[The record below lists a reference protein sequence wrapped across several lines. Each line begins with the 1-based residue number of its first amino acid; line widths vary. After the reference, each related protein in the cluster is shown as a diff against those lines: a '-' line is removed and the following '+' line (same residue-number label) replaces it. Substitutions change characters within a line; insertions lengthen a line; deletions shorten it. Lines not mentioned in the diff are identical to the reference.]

1 MSLSFTVDP
10 ESKEKLAGL
19 KVGYILFENV
29 KMEKSNEQVDTLV
42 NAATAQVKQRFQKP
56 ELMLQDA
63 VLSGMRQHYYDIGMD
78 PTKERPSG
86 EALIRRIVKGKG
98 IYRIN
103 TVVDINNVV
112 SMTSGYPCGVYDSD
126 HLKGAIT
133 FLVGRAGQNY
143 EGLGGREVTSEN
155 RLLTSD
161 EESIFGGPTADS
173 KRTSVNESTKN
184 VLMLI
189 YCPKNSEKVFL
200 EKVMEKAKA
209 MMGLTGAAAKEYG
222 VFEI

>member
-1 MSLSFTVDP
+1 MNLAFAVDP
-10 ESKEKLAGL
+10 DSKEKLSGL
-19 KVGYILFENV
+19 KIGYILFEGAKV
-29 KMEKSNEQVDTLV
+29 EKSNEQVDTLV
-42 NAATAQVKQRFQKP
+42 NAATAQIKQRFQNP
-56 ELMLQDA
+56 ELMNQDA
-63 VLSGMRQHYYDIGMD
+63 VLSGMRDHYYAIGMD

-86 EALIRRIVKGKG
+86 EALIRRIVNGKG

-126 HLKGAIT
+126 NIRGAIT
-133 FLVGRAGQNY
+133 FLVGKEGQNF
-143 EGLGGREVTSEN
+143 EGLGGREVKSEN
-155 RLLTSD
+155 RLLSRD

-173 KRTSVNESTKN
+173 KRTAVTDGTRN
-184 VLMLI
+184 VLMLL

-200 EKVMEKAKA
+200 EKVMVKAKA
-209 MMGLTGAAAKEYG
+209 MMGLTGATAKGAG